1 MKERIQIRPLRP
13 DDLRS
18 VYALGSEAFEGEPM
32 AGIGAWNE
40 SNLADVLIRDPGFSL
55 IAATKKKTA
64 GFLIASP
71 DKGGDPSSVTI
82 WWLCIH
88 RSQAPGLLRDLLES
102 FSSRCSEKNIATMSV
117 ILPDSNSEIIQFFQN
132 FGFTESKRFIT
143 MENFLPK

>member
-1 MKERIQIRPLRP
+1 MKERIQIRPLGP
-13 DDLRS
+13 GDLRS
-18 VYALGSEAFEGEPM
+18 VYALGSEAFGEEPTAGM
-32 AGIGAWNE
+32 AAWNE
-40 SNLADVLIRDPGFSL
+40 SNLADVLVRDPGFSL

-71 DKGGDPSSVTI
+71 DDGRNPSSVTI

-88 RSQAPGLLRDLLES
+88 RSQGPGLLREILDT
-102 FSSRCSEKNIATMSV
+102 FTSRCSESNIGAIRV
-117 ILPDSNSEIIQFFQN
+117 ILPDSHSEIIQFFRN